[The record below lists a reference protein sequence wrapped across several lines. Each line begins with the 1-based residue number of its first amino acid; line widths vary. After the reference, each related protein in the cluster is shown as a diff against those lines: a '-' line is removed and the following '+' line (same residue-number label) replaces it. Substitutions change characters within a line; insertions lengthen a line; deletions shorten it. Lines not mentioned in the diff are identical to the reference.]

1 MSTSAMLILG
11 GVVCLA
17 LGGFTIYKTMPRE
30 GKPPTAWTSTET
42 RATGMA
48 MLVLVFLLAGVTML
62 LKGIF

>member
-1 MSTSAMLILG
+1 MNTGPMLILA
-11 GVVCLA
+11 GVACLL

-30 GKPPTAWTSTET
+30 GKPPSAWTSTEA

-48 MLVLVFLLAGVTML
+48 MLVLVFLLAGITLL